1 MLRIHFMQ
9 QWFGLS
15 DPAMEEALHDVP
27 MYQSFAHLDAGM
39 GYISD
44 ESTILRFRHL
54 LEEHKLAES
63 MLATLNALLEEKGL
77 LLKRGTVVDATIIA
91 APSSTKNSSGKR
103 DPQMHQTKKGN
114 QWHHGTKRAFDAC
127 EAQRYKK
134 RTVAERMNARL
145 KDEFGANRIYVRTH
159 SKVMCHLMFGILAL
173 CADQIMRLLR

>member
-1 MLRIHFMQ
+1 MKQQSLNPSEFSVKPKRTRKREFLDEMDAVVPWSDLVQLIEPFAPKPGAKGGRPAFPLQTMLRIHFMR
-9 QWFGLS
+9 QWFGLF

-54 LEEHKLAES
+54 LEQHKLAES

-77 LLKRGTVVDATIIA
+77 LLKRGTVVDATMIA

-114 QWHHGTKRAFDAC
+114 QWLPT
-127 EAQRYKK
+127 
-134 RTVAERMNARL
+134 
-145 KDEFGANRIYVRTH
+145 
-159 SKVMCHLMFGILAL
+159 
-173 CADQIMRLLR
+173 